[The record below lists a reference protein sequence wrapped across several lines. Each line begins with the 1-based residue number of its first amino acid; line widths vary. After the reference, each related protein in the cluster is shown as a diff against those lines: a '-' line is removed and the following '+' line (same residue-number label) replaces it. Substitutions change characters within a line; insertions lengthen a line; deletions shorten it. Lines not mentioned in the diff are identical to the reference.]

1 MKTIHDDLPFFE
13 QLMTMLE
20 QQLGYDSEI
29 VLHDLTG
36 DYNHTIVSIRN
47 SHITQRKVGDCGT
60 NLGLEVLKGKVGDQY
75 NYITHTKD
83 GKILRSS
90 SMYIRN
96 NEGEVVGALC
106 INTDITDYLKV
117 VEKLKRLTHN
127 HEETVDEF
135 FNGNVGDLLDDL
147 ISKAI
152 ETVNTPVSSM
162 SRKEKIACIKFL
174 EEKGAFQISK
184 SGEHVCEVLKISKYS
199 LYSYLDKIRNGDK
212 KH

>member
-162 SRKEKIACIKFL
+162 SRKEKLLVLNSWKKREHFRFPSL
-174 EEKGAFQISK
+174 ENMSVRF
-184 SGEHVCEVLKISKYS
+184 
-199 LYSYLDKIRNGDK
+199 
-212 KH
+212 